1 VAKARGLAC
10 SAVHATAKA
19 CAGYPTT
26 ETKVNKESV
35 SSARPHVRGC
45 ARWQHIQTP
54 KGKQMSLLLTIG
66 LLWLGG
72 VVFVSVGM
80 GILYVLDVLEN
91 RYDH

>member
-1 VAKARGLAC
+1 
-10 SAVHATAKA
+10 
-19 CAGYPTT
+19 
-26 ETKVNKESV
+26 
-35 SSARPHVRGC
+35 VRGC
-45 ARWQHIQTP
+45 ARWPHIQTP

-80 GILYVLDVLEN
+80 GILYLLDILEN